1 MIRERRQVHRR
12 IFSLL
17 VVFVPALLIAGLLAR
32 REMPPAFQ
40 LDERLT
46 NAAGLTISSA
56 TAPSRVTADSYEFE
70 VSVDDSSAAG
80 PVVTIR
86 ASTPVLKPDV
96 LVYWTASDEGEGLP
110 ADAILAGA
118 LSKDVSQKLTL
129 PAEAAGGARFDP
141 RLQPSSPRSF
151 GADSHDPVRWRPAR
165 SGGVI
170 TWATPTPPFN
180 GTARSCSTTGFF

>member
-129 PAEAAGGARFDP
+129 PAEAAGGRGSILVYSLPHQEVLARIPMTQFAGA
-141 RLQPSSPRSF
+141 QP
-151 GADSHDPVRWRPAR
+151 GAAE
-165 SGGVI
+165 
-170 TWATPTPPFN
+170 
-180 GTARSCSTTGFF
+180 